1 MGHVH
6 RLVSR
11 ALRSAALALAL
22 APLAAGAITTN
33 IQVKDPSGADY
44 AEQLIVVDAKTERV
58 VAQASV
64 AKPKEEDKDR
74 RRAGSWRFDLGEGTY
89 YAKSPSG
96 ARSQTFEVRG
106 PGPVDVNLELRGGGG
121 SPGTP
126 GTSARDEES
135 PILQGNLSY
144 FGVQP
149 KDAERPGFP
158 IVTSKEL
165 VLIDNPVTGRP
176 FQGELSGPATQT
188 LYDDDE
194 TGYGFASGFNGDVG
208 GWFGRS
214 SRFGLE
220 LNGLYVPETTTSQAF
235 RSRNENSFLS
245 VPYFNTALNSEYSV
259 VIGQTLAGNPA
270 SRGIVDIGSSI
281 DFWGIGGGLQMRDMI
296 DCDEVEFEFVAGFRY
311 LSLNERF
318 WIDYDTDPTV
328 DTFFGQGTLASYL
341 FAGGTAPAFG
351 SRIHAQDDVQTEN
364 DFYGLDL
371 GVKASLEMLP
381 NLTVKLAPSI
391 ALGAM
396 VQDVNIFGSGMAW
409 QPNGGMLRTPYG
421 VFTRPGGVGSWSET
435 EFAVVPQIDLE
446 FSYDVG
452 HGISLFA
459 GYSFLYVSSY
469 ASAGDQLDRRIDAPI
484 GPTGSYTA
492 SPRAASRP
500 ELETTD
506 FWANGVNLGLRFTF

>member
-1 MGHVH
+1 MGHVR

-11 ALRSAALALAL
+11 ALRAASLVLAL

-33 IQVKDPSGADY
+33 VQVTTPEGGDY
-44 AEQLIVVDAKTERV
+44 GEQLIIVDATTDRV
-58 VAQASV
+58 VAQAAPAQS
-64 AKPKEEDKDR
+64 KEDEKDR
-74 RRAGSWRFDLGEGTY
+74 RRAGFWHFDLGEGTY

-96 ARSQTFEVRG
+96 ARSKTFDVKG
-106 PGPVDVNLELRGGGG
+106 PGPVDVRLELRGGGG
-121 SPGTP
+121 SPGGPSTP
-126 GTSARDEES
+126 AKDQGS
-135 PILQGNLSY
+135 ILQGNFSY

-158 IVTSKEL
+158 IVTSQRL
-165 VLIDNPVTGRP
+165 VLVDNPVTGRP
-176 FQGELSGPATQT
+176 FQGELSGPSAQT
-188 LYDDDE
+188 LYDDDQ
-194 TGYGFASGFNGDVG
+194 TGYPFASGFNGDVG
-208 GWFGRS
+208 GWFGRE

-220 LNGLYVPETTTSQAF
+220 LRGLYVPETTTTQAF

-259 VIGQTLAGNPA
+259 VIGSMLTGSPA
-270 SRGIVDIGSSI
+270 SSGIVDIGSSI

-296 DCDEVEFEFVAGFRY
+296 DCDDVEFEFVAGFRY

-318 WIDYDTDPTV
+318 WIDYDTDPSV
-328 DTFFGQGTLASYL
+328 NTFFGQGTLASYL

-371 GVKASLEMLP
+371 GVTASVEMLP
-381 NLTVKLAPSI
+381 NLTVKLAPTI

-396 VQDVNIFGSGMAW
+396 VQDVKIFGSGMAW
-409 QPNGGMLRTPYG
+409 QPNGPMLRTPYG

-446 FSYDVG
+446 FSYEVG

-506 FWANGVNLGLRFTF
+506 FWANGVNLGVRFTF

>member
-1 MGHVH
+1 MGHAL
-6 RLVSR
+6 RR
-11 ALRSAALALAL
+11 AAGTLRSASLAIAFVV
-22 APLAAGAITTN
+22 APLAASAITTN
-33 IQVKDPSGADY
+33 VKIQSASGGDY
-44 AEQLIVVDAKTERV
+44 AGQAIVVDAKTDRV

-64 AKPKEEDKDR
+64 AQPKEEDKDR
-74 RRAGSWRFDLGEGTY
+74 TRAGVWRFDLAEGTY
-89 YAKSPSG
+89 YVKSPSG
-96 ARSQTFEVRG
+96 ERSRPFDVRG
-106 PGPVDVNLELRGGGG
+106 PGPVDVSVELGGGG
-121 SPGTP
+121 PGGP
-126 GTSARDEES
+126 ARDRET
-135 PILQGNLSY
+135 PILEGNFGY

-149 KDAERPGFP
+149 KDAQRPGFP
-158 IVTSKEL
+158 IVTTKEL
-165 VLIDNPVTGRP
+165 VLVDNPVTGRP
-176 FQGELSGPATQT
+176 FQGELSGPATQV

-208 GWFGRS
+208 GWFGRD

-220 LNGLYVPETTTSQAF
+220 LKGLYVPETTTTQAF

-245 VPYFNTALNSEYSV
+245 VPYFNTALGSEYSV
-259 VIGQTLAGNPA
+259 VIGQTLTGNAA
-270 SRGIVDIGSSI
+270 SRGLVDIGSSI
-281 DFWGIGGGLQMRDMI
+281 DFWGIGGGLQMRDLI
-296 DCDEVEFEFVAGFRY
+296 DCDEVDFEFVAGFRY

-318 WIDYDTDPTV
+318 WIDYDTNPSV

-371 GVKASLEMLP
+371 GMTASVEMLP

-396 VQDVNIFGSGMAW
+396 VQDVSIFGSGMAW
-409 QPNGGMLRTPYG
+409 QPNGQMLRTPYG

-435 EFAVVPQIDLE
+435 EFAVVPQIGVE
-446 FSYDVG
+446 FSYEVG
-452 HGISLFA
+452 YGISLFA
-459 GYSFLYVSSY
+459 GYNFLYVSSY

-492 SPRAASRP
+492 SPRAAFRP